1 MPLQIQLDPL
11 EARVFGV
18 LVEKTFTTPDQVPL
32 SLNATTNGAN
42 QKSNRHPVLNLSES
56 DVAAALERLVK
67 KYVARRAF
75 QTHSRVEK
83 FHQNGPDALGLS
95 NDGELAVVAEL
106 LLRGPQTPGELR
118 THATRMTPID
128 SLEALGAI
136 LEPLQS
142 KGFVRRL
149 PPAPGSR
156 AERYVQLLS
165 PDLHPIEIEPLPSPE
180 KAESFLAPAM
190 DRIAELEREV
200 ERLNRVVRIL
210 AQRSGVVFDD

>member
-32 SLNATTNGAN
+32 SINATTVGSN
-42 QKSNRHPVLNLSES
+42 QKSNREPVL
-56 DVAAALERLVK
+56 ALTDSQVVSALDRLVK
-67 KYVARRAF
+67 KYVVRKAF
-75 QTHSRVEK
+75 QTTSRVEK
-83 FHQNGPDALGLS
+83 YHQNGPDALGLS
-95 NDGELAVVAEL
+95 TDGELAVVAEL

-118 THATRMTPID
+118 IHASRMTAID

-136 LEPLQS
+136 LDPLQS
-142 KGFVRRL
+142 KGFIRRL

-165 PDLHPIEIEPLPSPE
+165 PDLHPIDVEPAPSAE
-180 KAESFLAPAM
+180 RAESFLSPAM
-190 DRIAELEREV
+190 ERIADLEREV

-210 AQRSGVVFDD
+210 AQRGGVVFDD